1 MGYTGV
7 SDLSPLVN
15 HKTFAD
21 AVVQE
26 IKEKSRFIRA
36 GVVAS
41 DPVIAAK
48 CAAMTGKTVELPF
61 FNALGGTDILDEEVM
76 EEGQEP
82 AIDKIDMATDEA
94 VKTIRI
100 KAWGATDLSGILS
113 ASDPLA
119 VIKSSIAE
127 WKIRASERKLFA
139 TLDGIFGLDGM
150 SGLVLDLT
158 KNTTE
163 EDQFLGKHTF
173 GRAAQL
179 LGERKLDLSCIV
191 CHSEVE
197 QYLQELDTDQRL
209 FVPSQVGATLPSYGG
224 RQLIT
229 DDLCKANQSKTVKV
243 GTTDTPVTDV
253 AEIYLFGKGAI
264 AYNEC
269 PGPKAFEAGRD
280 ILKSQDYVVTRSSD
294 IMHVR
299 GVKWVGAS
307 YASATYGGSGT
318 NKDKQP
324 NTPRNA
330 DLKVAA
336 NWSVVYP
343 KEYIRCVKVIARVG

>member
-1 MGYTGV
+1 MAYASI
-7 SDLSPLVN
+7 SDLAPLVN
-15 HKTFAD
+15 QQTFAD
-21 AVVQE
+21 AVSQE
-26 IKEKSRFIRA
+26 IKEKSKFIRA
-36 GVVAS
+36 GVAAS

-48 CAAMTGKTVELPF
+48 CARMTGKTVELPF
-61 FNALGGTDILDEEVM
+61 FNALGGSDVLDEEVM

-82 AIDKIDMATDEA
+82 VIDKIDMGTDEA

-113 ASDPLA
+113 AADPLA
-119 VIKSSIAE
+119 IIRANIAE

-139 TLDGIFGLDGM
+139 TLDGIFGLTAM

-163 EDQFLGKHTF
+163 ADQFLGKHTF

-229 DDLCKANQSKTVKV
+229 DDQCKVNQSKTVKV

-280 ILKSQDYVVTRSSD
+280 ILKSQDFVVTRSSD

-299 GVKWVGAS
+299 GVKWVGTSFA
-307 YASATYGGSGT
+307 AATYGGSGA
-318 NKDKQP
+318 NKDKHP
-324 NTPRNA
+324 LTPRNV
-330 DLKVAA
+330 DLSTAA
-336 NWSVVYP
+336 NWSKVYP
-343 KEYIRCVKVIARVG
+343 IEYIRCVKVIARIG